1 MNTATSTIQMGAV
14 THHPK
19 LIEQLKRYNISYQEI
34 KEGNSVI
41 IQIKARLNS
50 SQSRNE
56 QSLRD

>member
-1 MNTATSTIQMGAV
+1 MNTAMSTIQVGSV

-34 KEGNSVI
+34 REGDSVI
-41 IQIKARLNS
+41 IQIKARLNKDQ
-50 SQSRNE
+50 SQKE